1 MRPICAALVV
11 TLVACQAPNRPDP
24 ALRAA
29 LIQRAEADQGRMQ
42 ELAAHWGDSG
52 YHAVLAT
59 TLLDNARWL
68 DSLVAAG
75 GWPGFARVD
84 SDGAAAAYLIAQHA
98 DTLPAAQQ
106 RFLEALRQ
114 AVQAEDARPV
124 DLAYLE
130 DRVRKAQGRPQRF
143 GTQPAYDSAGVAVQP
158 EVESPDSLDIL
169 RAAVGLPPMAEYLEQ
184 MRAMNARL
192 RAARDTAAS
201 R

>member
-1 MRPICAALVV
+1 MRPICFAL
-11 TLVACQAPNRPDP
+11 LVSLGACQAPERPDP
-24 ALRAA
+24 ALRTA
-29 LIQRAEADQGRMQ
+29 LIQRAEADQRRMQ
-42 ELAAHWGDSG
+42 ELAAHWGDTS
-52 YHAVLAT
+52 YHGALAI

-68 DSLVAAG
+68 DSLVATG
-75 GWPGFARVD
+75 GWPGFTRVD

-114 AVQAEDARPV
+114 AVRDRDARPV

-192 RAARDTAAS
+192 RAADTAS
-201 R
+201 